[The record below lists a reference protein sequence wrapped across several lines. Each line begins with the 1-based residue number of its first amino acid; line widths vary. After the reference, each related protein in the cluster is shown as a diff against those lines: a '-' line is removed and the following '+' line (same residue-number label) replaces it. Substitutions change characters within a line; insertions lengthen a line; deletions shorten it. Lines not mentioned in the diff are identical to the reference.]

1 MANSI
6 ALAQK
11 FLAVLDGVYKAEAKT
26 NILDAAN
33 SEINFIGAN
42 KANIFKLSSDG
53 LGDYNRN
60 TGYPT
65 GSVTGTWETLTLEKD
80 RAVELN
86 VDRFDDEETLGLA
99 FGRLASEFMR
109 VNLIPEVDAYR
120 LAKYSASA
128 GTTVSADITVGTTD
142 VAAAIDTGFQAL
154 QDGEV
159 PDEGTVIFISPKAY
173 AGLKSKITRILA
185 NESEVNKTIELY
197 DGHRVIVVPQARMNT
212 LITLNSGASSFGF
225 APTAGGYKINF
236 MLVHPTAVKNAIKLE
251 MPKVFSPDENQ
262 SMDAWKLQVRLY
274 HDAFVLDNKHAGI
287 YLHKASTANT

>member
-42 KANIFKLSSDG
+42 VAKIFKLSADG
-53 LGDYNRN
+53 LGNYSRN
-60 TGYPT
+60 TGYPV
-65 GSVTGTWETLTLEKD
+65 GSVTGAWETLTLEKD

-86 VDRFDDEETLGLA
+86 VDRMDNEETLGLA

-128 GTTVSADITVGTTD
+128 GTSASADITVGTTD
-142 VAAAIDTGFQAL
+142 VPALIDAGFQAL

-185 NESEVNKTIELY
+185 NENEVNKTIELY

-212 LITLNSGASSFGF
+212 LVTLNSGSGSFGF

-262 SMDAWKLQVRLY
+262 SMDSWKLQVRLY